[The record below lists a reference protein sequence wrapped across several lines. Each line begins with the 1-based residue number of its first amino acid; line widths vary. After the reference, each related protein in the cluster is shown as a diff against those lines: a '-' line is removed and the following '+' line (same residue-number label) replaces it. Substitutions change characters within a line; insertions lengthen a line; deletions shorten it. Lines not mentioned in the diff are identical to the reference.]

1 MKQTA
6 RGLLRILRPYDYLI
20 IFLLIVGSF
29 LPLVLFQTQAQSQTG
44 DRYAVIRING
54 QEVDRFN
61 LDALSTLEKT
71 YYPAQGQY
79 NIIEI
84 DDGRIRVKEDN
95 SPDQIAVKTG
105 WISKNGQTSIC
116 LPHKLVIEINQSGA
130 EDYFIY

>member
-20 IFLLIVGSF
+20 IILLIVGSF

-116 LPHKLVIEINQSGA
+116 LPHKLVIEIKQSGV

>member
-29 LPLVLFQTQAQSQTG
+29 LPLVLFQAQAQSQTG

-61 LDALSTLEKT
+61 LDTLSTLEKT

-95 SPDQIAVKTG
+95 SPDQIAVKTV

-116 LPHKLVIEINQSGA
+116 LPHKLVIEIKQSGA
-130 EDYFIY
+130 ENYFIY

>member
-20 IFLLIVGSF
+20 ILLLIVGSF

-116 LPHKLVIEINQSGA
+116 LPHKLVIEIKQSGA

>member
-29 LPLVLFQTQAQSQTG
+29 LPLVLFQAQAQSQTG

-61 LDALSTLEKT
+61 LDTLSSLEKS

-116 LPHKLVIEINQSGA
+116 LPHKLVIEIKQSGA

>member
-29 LPLVLFQTQAQSQTG
+29 LPLVLFQAQAQSQTG

-61 LDALSTLEKT
+61 LDTLSTLEKS

-116 LPHKLVIEINQSGA
+116 LPHKLVIEIKQSGA

>member
-20 IFLLIVGSF
+20 ILLLIVGSF

>member
-1 MKQTA
+1 M
-6 RGLLRILRPYDYLI
+6 LRPYDYLI

-29 LPLVLFQTQAQSQTG
+29 LPLVLFQAQAQSQTG

-61 LDALSTLEKT
+61 LDTLSSLEKS

-116 LPHKLVIEINQSGA
+116 LPHKLVIEIKQSGA

>member
-84 DDGRIRVKEDN
+84 NDGRIRVKEDN

-116 LPHKLVIEINQSGA
+116 LPHKLVIEIKQSGA

>member
-29 LPLVLFQTQAQSQTG
+29 LPLVLFQAQAQSQTG
-44 DRYAVIRING
+44 DRYGVIRING

-61 LDALSTLEKT
+61 LDTLSTLEKT

-116 LPHKLVIEINQSGA
+116 LPHKLVIEIKQSGA

>member
-29 LPLVLFQTQAQSQTG
+29 LPLVLFQAQAQSQTG

-61 LDALSTLEKT
+61 LDTLSSLEKS

>member
-20 IFLLIVGSF
+20 ILLLIVGSF
-29 LPLVLFQTQAQSQTG
+29 LPFVLFQAQAQSQTG

-71 YYPAQGQY
+71 YYPAQGQF

-116 LPHKLVIEINQSGA
+116 LPHKLVIEIKQSGA

>member
-29 LPLVLFQTQAQSQTG
+29 LPLVLFQAQAQSQTG

-61 LDALSTLEKT
+61 LDTLSTLEKT

-116 LPHKLVIEINQSGA
+116 LPHKLVIEIKQSGA
-130 EDYFIY
+130 ENYFIY

>member
-6 RGLLRILRPYDYLI
+6 RGFLRILRPYDYLI
-20 IFLLIVGSF
+20 ILLLIMGSF
-29 LPLVLFQTQAQSQTG
+29 LPFVLFQTQAQSQTG

-61 LDALSTLEKT
+61 LDALSTLEKS
-71 YYPAQGQY
+71 YYPAEGQY

-116 LPHKLVIEINQSGA
+116 LPHKLVIEIKQSGA